1 MWRMNASSPAITT
14 YLLWETGDGM
24 ALLNFMKPMN
34 QLEEGGRSAAPVQRD
49 AGEPEKKCPNCHKEI
64 PLSRLWASDLVCG
77 CGYHFRMKARQRIQ
91 MIADKDSF
99 RELFSG
105 MQADNPLNFPGYREK
120 IETVRAASGE
130 KEAVVCGTAM
140 IGKQRCCLFVMES
153 YFMMG
158 SMGSAVGEKIT
169 SLFEYAVQY
178 RLPVVGFTVSGGAR
192 MQEGLLSLM
201 QMAKTS
207 AAVKRH
213 SDAGLLYIAV
223 LTDPTT
229 GGVTASF
236 AMEADIILAEPGAT
250 VGFAGARVIE
260 QTTKKALPE
269 GFQTAE
275 FVLEHGFVDS
285 IVPRSGQKKY
295 LAEILQMH
303 DGRAV

>member
-1 MWRMNASSPAITT
+1 
-14 YLLWETGDGM
+14 M
-24 ALLNFMKPMN
+24 ALMNFLKPKN
-34 QLEEGGRSAAPVQRD
+34 QLEEGGRTAAPVQSD
-49 AGEPEKKCPNCHKEI
+49 AGEPEKKCPNCHKDI
-64 PLSRLWASDLVCG
+64 PLSRLWASELVCP

-91 MIADKDSF
+91 MIADKCSF
-99 RELFSG
+99 HELYSETK
-105 MQADNPLNFPGYREK
+105 ADNPLSFPGYKDK
-120 IETVRAASGE
+120 IDTVRVASAE
-130 KEAVVCGTAM
+130 QEAVVCGTAM
-140 IGKQRCCLFVMES
+140 VGRQKCCLFVMES

-178 RLPVVGFTVSGGAR
+178 RLPVIGFTVSGGAR

-223 LTDPTT
+223 LTDPTL

-260 QTTKKALPE
+260 QTTKKSLPE
-269 GFQTAE
+269 GFQKSE

-285 IVPRSGQKKY
+285 IVGRHSQKEY
-295 LAEILQMH
+295 LTELLKIH
-303 DGRAV
+303 SGRAI

>member
-1 MWRMNASSPAITT
+1 
-14 YLLWETGDGM
+14 M
-24 ALLNFMKPMN
+24 ALLNFLKPKN
-34 QLEEGGRSAAPVQRD
+34 KLEEGGRTSAPVQRD
-49 AGEPEKKCPNCHKEI
+49 DGEPEKNCPNCHKDI
-64 PLSRLWASDLVCG
+64 PISRLWANNLVCP
-77 CGYHFRMKARQRIQ
+77 CGYHFRMKARQRIG
-91 MIADKDSF
+91 MIADKGSF
-99 RELFSG
+99 TELYSDTVS
-105 MQADNPLNFPGYREK
+105 DNPLGFPGYDEK
-120 IETVRAASGE
+120 LETARMASGE
-130 KEAVVCGTAM
+130 KEAVVCGTAE
-140 IGKQRCCLFVMES
+140 IGGRKACIFAMEP

-169 SLFEYAVQY
+169 SLFEYAIKA
-178 RLPVVGFTVSGGAR
+178 RLPVIGFTVSGGAR

-260 QTTKKALPE
+260 QTTRKALPK
-269 GFQTAE
+269 GFQKAE

-285 IVPRSGQKKY
+285 IVPRSGQSK
-295 LAEILQMH
+295 LLSNLMRLH
-303 DGRAV
+303 GGRTVI

>member
-1 MWRMNASSPAITT
+1 
-14 YLLWETGDGM
+14 M
-24 ALLNFMKPMN
+24 ALLNFLKPKN
-34 QLEEGGRSAAPVQRD
+34 QLEEGGRTSAPVQRD
-49 AGEPEKKCPNCHKEI
+49 AGEPEKNCPNCHKDI
-64 PLSRLWASDLVCG
+64 PLSRLWASDLVCP

-91 MIADKDSF
+91 MIADKGSF
-99 RELFSG
+99 HELYSN
-105 MQADNPLNFPGYREK
+105 MKAGYKDK
-120 IETVRAASGE
+120 IETVRVASSE
-130 KEAVVCGTAM
+130 SEAVVCGAAT
-140 IGKQRCCLFVMES
+140 IGKQKCCLFVMES

-169 SLFEYAVQY
+169 TLFEYAVQY
-178 RLPVVGFTVSGGAR
+178 RMPVIGFTVSGGAR

-269 GFQTAE
+269 GFQTSE
-275 FVLEHGFVDS
+275 FVLEHGFIDS
-285 IVPRSGQKKY
+285 IIPRLGQKKY
-295 LAEILQMH
+295 LTELLKMH
-303 DGRAV
+303 DGRAMV

>member
-1 MWRMNASSPAITT
+1 
-14 YLLWETGDGM
+14 M
-24 ALLNFMKPMN
+24 ALINFLKPKN
-34 QLEEGGRSAAPVQRD
+34 KLEEGGRTSAPVHED
-49 AGEPEKKCPNCHKEI
+49 AGEPEKNCPNCHKDI
-64 PLSRLWASDLVCG
+64 PLSRLWANDLVCA
-77 CGYHFRMKARQRIQ
+77 CGYHFRMKARQRIKL
-91 MIADKDSF
+91 IADKDSF
-99 RELFSG
+99 IELFGSVKSE
-105 MQADNPLNFPGYREK
+105 NPLNFPGYRDK
-120 IETVRAASGE
+120 AETAKVASSE
-130 KEAVVCGTAM
+130 EEAVITGVAE
-140 IGKQRCCLFVMES
+140 IGKQKCCLFVMES

-169 SLFEYAVQY
+169 LLFEYALKH

-250 VGFAGARVIE
+250 VGFAGKRVIE
-260 QTTKKALPE
+260 QTTKKSLPKE
-269 GFQTAE
+269 FQTSE
-275 FVLEHGFVDS
+275 FVLDHGFIDK
-285 IVPRSGQKKY
+285 IVSRQNQKKMIS
-295 LAEILQMH
+295 LLLKMH
-303 DGRAV
+303 NGG

>member
-1 MWRMNASSPAITT
+1 MKVRKAIIPAAGLGTRLLPNTKSIPKEMLPLVDKPVIQYIVEEAVAAGIEEILIITNRGKSPIEDYFDYAP
-14 YLLWETGDGM
+14 D
-24 ALLNFMKPMN
+24 
-34 QLEEGGRSAAPVQRD
+34 LEE
-49 AGEPEKKCPNCHKEI
+49 
-64 PLSRLWASDLVCG
+64 RLV
-77 CGYHFRMKARQRIQ
+77 
-91 MIADKDSF
+91 KDGKQS
-99 RELFSG
+99 E
-105 MQADNPLNFPGYREK
+105 A
-120 IETVRAASGE
+120 ETVRAASGE
-130 KEAVVCGTAM
+130 EEAVICGSAL
-140 IGKQRCCLFVMES
+140 IGGQMCCLFVMES

-169 SLFEYAVQY
+169 SLFEYDLER
-178 RLPVVGFTVSGGAR
+178 RLPVIGFTVSGGAR

-260 QTTKKALPE
+260 QTTKKALPN
-269 GFQTAE
+269 GFQKSE
-275 FVLEHGFVDS
+275 FVLEHGFIDS
-285 IVPRSGQKKY
+285 IVARANQKKY
-295 LAEILQMH
+295 LTEILKMH
-303 DGRAV
+303 NGRSEL

>member
-1 MWRMNASSPAITT
+1 
-14 YLLWETGDGM
+14 M
-24 ALLNFMKPMN
+24 ALMNFLKPKN
-34 QLEEGGRSAAPVQRD
+34 QLEEGGRTSAPIQRD
-49 AGEPEKKCPNCHKEI
+49 AGEPEKNCPNCHKDI
-64 PLSRLWASDLVCG
+64 PLSRLWANDLVCS
-77 CGYHFRMKARQRIQ
+77 CGYHFRMKARQRIK
-91 MIADKDSF
+91 MIADKGSF
-99 RELFSG
+99 HELYSN
-105 MQADNPLNFPGYREK
+105 MKADNPLNFPGYNK
-120 IETVRAASGE
+120 KVETVRVASCE
-130 KEAVVCGTAM
+130 KEAVVCGTVT
-140 IGKQRCCLFVMES
+140 IGKQKCCLFVMES

-169 SLFEYAVQY
+169 TLFEYAIQY
-178 RLPVVGFTVSGGAR
+178 RLPVIGFTVSGGAR

-269 GFQTAE
+269 GFQKSE
-275 FVLEHGFVDS
+275 FVLEHGFIDS
-285 IVPRSGQKKY
+285 IIPRFNQKKQ
-295 LAEILQMH
+295 LTDLLKMH
-303 DGRAV
+303 DGRAMI

>member
-1 MWRMNASSPAITT
+1 
-14 YLLWETGDGM
+14 M
-24 ALLNFMKPMN
+24 ALINFLKPKN
-34 QLEEGGRSAAPVQRD
+34 QLEEGGRTSAPVQED
-49 AGEPEKKCPNCHKEI
+49 AGEPEKSCPNCHKSI
-64 PLSRLWASDLVCG
+64 PLSRLWANDMVCT
-77 CGYHFRMKARQRIQ
+77 CGYHFRMKARQRIR
-91 MIADKDSF
+91 MIADKDHF
-99 RELFSG
+99 HELYSDMRAG
-105 MQADNPLNFPGYREK
+105 NPLNFPGYTDK

-130 KEAVVCGTAM
+130 KEAVLCGTAE
-140 IGKQRCCLFVMES
+140 IGGQSCCVFVMES

-169 SLFEYAVQY
+169 SLFEYATEH
-178 RLPVVGFTVSGGAR
+178 RLPVIGFTVSGGAR

-213 SDAGLLYIAV
+213 SDAGPLYIAV

-250 VGFAGARVIE
+250 VGFAGKRVIE
-260 QTTKKALPE
+260 QTTRKLLPK

-275 FVLEHGFVDS
+275 FVLEHGFVDN
-285 IVPRSGQKKY
+285 IVPRSNQKKM
-295 LAEILQMH
+295 LTELLKLH
-303 DGRAV
+303 NGG

>member
-1 MWRMNASSPAITT
+1 
-14 YLLWETGDGM
+14 M
-24 ALLNFMKPMN
+24 ALLNFLKPKN

-49 AGEPEKKCPNCHKEI
+49 AGEPEKNCPNCHRDI
-64 PLSRLWASDLVCG
+64 PLSRLWANNLVCS
-77 CGYHFRMKARQRIQ
+77 CGHHFRMKARQRIQ
-91 MIADKDSF
+91 MIADKGSF
-99 RELFSG
+99 CELFSG
-105 MQADNPLNFPGYREK
+105 LKANNPLNFPGYKDK
-120 IETVRAASGE
+120 IETVRVASGE
-130 KEAVVCGTAM
+130 KEAVICGTAM
-140 IGKQRCCLFVMES
+140 IGKQKCCIFVMES

-169 SLFEYAVQY
+169 ALFEYAVAY
-178 RLPVVGFTVSGGAR
+178 RLPVIGFTVSGGAR

-213 SDAGLLYIAV
+213 SDDGLLYIAV

-260 QTTKKALPE
+260 QTTKKALPD
-269 GFQTAE
+269 GFQKSE
-275 FVLEHGFVDS
+275 FVLAHGFIDS
-285 IVPRSGQKKY
+285 IIPRSVQKKY
-295 LAEILQMH
+295 LAELLKMH
-303 DGRAV
+303 DCRGII

>member
-1 MWRMNASSPAITT
+1 
-14 YLLWETGDGM
+14 M
-24 ALLNFMKPMN
+24 AWINFLKPKN
-34 QLEEGGRSAAPVQRD
+34 KLEEGGRTSAPVQRD
-49 AGEPEKKCPNCHKEI
+49 ALEPEKNCPNCRKDI
-64 PLSRLWASDLVCG
+64 PLSRLWASDLVCP
-77 CGYHFRMKARQRIQ
+77 CGYHFRMKARQRIN
-91 MIADKDSF
+91 IITDKGSF

-105 MQADNPLNFPGYREK
+105 IKADNPLDFPGYK
-120 IETVRAASGE
+120 DKVETVRVASNE
-130 KEAVVCGTAM
+130 EEAVVCGTAM
-140 IGKQRCCLFVMES
+140 IGKQKCCLFVMES

-169 SLFEYAVQY
+169 RLFEYALQH

-201 QMAKTS
+201 QMAKTT
-207 AAVKRH
+207 AAVKCH

-236 AMEADIILAEPGAT
+236 AMAADIILAEPGAT

-269 GFQTAE
+269 GFQKSE
-275 FVLEHGFVDS
+275 FVLEHGFIDS
-285 IVPRSGQKKY
+285 IVLRSNQKKY
-295 LAEILQMH
+295 LTELLKMH
-303 DGRAV
+303 NGRAVI

>member
-1 MWRMNASSPAITT
+1 
-14 YLLWETGDGM
+14 M
-24 ALLNFMKPMN
+24 ALLNFLKPKN
-34 QLEEGGRSAAPVQRD
+34 QLEEGGRTSSPVQRD

-64 PLSRLWASDLVCG
+64 PLSRLWANDLVCS
-77 CGYHFRMKARQRIQ
+77 CGHHFRMKARQRIQ
-91 MIADKDSF
+91 TMTDKGSF
-99 RELFSG
+99 RELFSNLK
-105 MQADNPLNFPGYREK
+105 AENPLNFPGYRDKAE
-120 IETVRAASGE
+120 VARMASSE
-130 KEAVVCGTAM
+130 KEAVICGTAS
-140 IGKQRCCLFVMES
+140 IGRQKCCLFVMEP

-169 SLFEYAVQY
+169 ELFEYAVQH
-178 RLPVVGFTVSGGAR
+178 RLPVIGVTVSGGAR

-213 SDAGLLYIAV
+213 SDAGLLYITL

-250 VGFAGARVIE
+250 VGFAGARVVE

-275 FVLEHGFVDS
+275 FVLKHGFIDS
-285 IVPRSGQKKY
+285 IVPRSSQKKY
-295 LAEILQMH
+295 LTELLKMH
-303 DGRAV
+303 ERRVMV

>member
-1 MWRMNASSPAITT
+1 
-14 YLLWETGDGM
+14 M
-24 ALLNFMKPMN
+24 ALLNYMKPKN
-34 QLEEGGRSAAPVQRD
+34 QLEEGDRTSAPVQRD
-49 AGEPEKKCPNCHKEI
+49 AGEPEKNCPNCHKDI
-64 PLSRLWASDLVCG
+64 PLSRLWANDLVCP

-91 MIADKDSF
+91 MIADKGSF
-99 RELFSG
+99 RELYSN
-105 MQADNPLNFPGYREK
+105 MKADNPLNFPGYK
-120 IETVRAASGE
+120 DKVETVRVASSE
-130 KEAVVCGTAM
+130 NEAVVCGTAT
-140 IGKQRCCLFVMES
+140 IGKQKCCLFVMES

-158 SMGSAVGEKIT
+158 SMGSAVGEKKT
-169 SLFEYAVQY
+169 TLFEYAVRH
-178 RLPVVGFTVSGGAR
+178 RLPVIGFTVSGGAR

-269 GFQTAE
+269 GFQKSE
-275 FVLEHGFVDS
+275 FVLEHGFIDS
-285 IVPRSGQKKY
+285 IIPRSNQKKY
-295 LAEILQMH
+295 LTELLKMH
-303 DGRAV
+303 DGRAIM